1 MKRKIAAILIAL
13 TMILSLAACGTGSSS
28 GSSSGSTISTK
39 TTTNAQTTSTA
50 LDTSAEFTDRDLEQ
64 TADTSDATTLTVSDG
79 KDVTI
84 SEEGVYIVTGDAKN
98 ATIIVDADD
107 TAKVQLVLSDLTI
120 TNESAPAIY
129 VKSADKVFITTTGTN
144 KLTVSGEF
152 EADDDTNLD
161 AVIFSKEDITLNG
174 TGTLTI
180 SSMANG
186 ISCKDDLKITGGTII
201 IDCTEDALEA
211 NDSIAIADGNIT
223 IKTDKDGLHAE
234 YDEDDSVGYIY
245 IAGGTISINS
255 GDDGIHATTVVKI
268 DGGEISISA
277 YEGIEGTLVQI
288 NDGTIDITASDDG
301 INAGQKSKQVTV
313 GIEINGGDI
322 TIDMGRGDTDAVDS
336 NGYLTLAGGTLTINA
351 QSPFDYDG
359 QLAFTGTKLIVN
371 GTETTSVQ
379 NQMMGGEAAGFGG
392 KGSMNPG
399 EHPQGG
405 EQPPEGE
412 PPQGEAPSGGGPRH

>member
-13 TMILSLAACGTGSSS
+13 TMILSLAACGTTGTS
-28 GSSSGSTISTK
+28 GTVTASGTK

-64 TADTSDATTLTVSDG
+64 TADTSNATTLTVSDG
-79 KDVTI
+79 NDITI
-84 SEEGVYIVTGDAKN
+84 SEEGVYIVTGSAKN
-98 ATIIVDADD
+98 ATIIVDVPD
-107 TAKVQLVLSDLTI
+107 TDKVQIVLSDVTI
-120 TNESAPAIY
+120 TNDSAPAIY

-152 EADDDTNLD
+152 ETDDDTNLD

-174 TGTLTI
+174 TGSLTI
-180 SSMANG
+180 SSTANG
-186 ISCKDDLKITGGTII
+186 ISCKDDLKITGGTIN

-223 IKTDKDGLHAE
+223 INTDKDGMHAE

-245 IAGGTISINS
+245 IAGGTINITAA
-255 GDDGIHATTVVKI
+255 DDAIHATTVVKI
-268 DGGEISISA
+268 DGGNLTLNA
-277 YEGIEGTLVQI
+277 HEGIEGTLIQI
-288 NDGTIDITASDDG
+288 NDGSIDITASDDA
-301 INAGQKSKQVTV
+301 INAGQKSKQVYV
-313 GIEINGGDI
+313 GVEINGGDI
-322 TIDMGRGDTDAVDS
+322 TIDMGQGDTDAVDS

-359 QLAFTGTKLIVN
+359 QLNFTGTKLIVN
-371 GTETTSVQ
+371 GTETTSVS

-392 KGSMNPG
+392 NGSMNPG
-399 EHPQGG
+399 GQPPQGDAGGQPPQGG
-405 EQPPEGE
+405 PGKR
-412 PPQGEAPSGGGPRH
+412 G